1 MNDIYYIVKSRVYE
15 LAQYAVEEQYKIQP
29 AWTSYGSA
37 GYIRAL
43 EDSRY
48 HMLMLASS
56 YALDDITMLEHYY
69 NWLDILFKRLNL
81 APNAAIDSLT
91 IAAETIDI
99 KLRLNDTMKNFV
111 TKALQ
116 YFQQDFHNESSE
128 FLKLSEH
135 AQKYYNFI
143 TSGNQHQAVN
153 YIVDVYKQGMHLIDI
168 YNTIFIPIQS
178 LIGKLWHEGS
188 ISVGEEHYCTAVT
201 QLALANLYQ
210 FFFTG
215 VKKQHKLV
223 AAAVSGELHELP
235 IRFLAD
241 VFEMHNWTTHFY
253 GASTPLPA
261 LLQAINNHKPDLLCI
276 SVTMPFLVPELT
288 EYITTIRKS
297 FTIPI
302 MVGGQPFSLNPN
314 LYKAVGADA
323 TAETALIALTTA
335 ETLL

>member
-1 MNDIYYIVKSRVYE
+1 MDDIYYIIKSRVYE

-56 YALDDITMLEHYY
+56 YALNDINMLGNYY
-69 NWLDILFKRLNL
+69 SWLDILFKRLKLPANT
-81 APNAAIDSLT
+81 AFDSLNT
-91 IAAETIDI
+91 AAEIIDT
-99 KLRLNDTMKNFV
+99 KLRLNDSMKNFV
-111 TKALQ
+111 IRITQ
-116 YFQQDFHNESSE
+116 NSHHVSSE
-128 FLKLSEH
+128 SVLQLSRE
-135 AQKYYNFI
+135 AQEYYNFI
-143 TSGNQHQAVN
+143 TKGNQRQAVN
-153 YIVDVYKQGMHLIDI
+153 YILDIYKQGMQIIDI

-178 LIGKLWHEGS
+178 LIGKLWHEGK

-201 QLALANLYQ
+201 QVALANLYQ

-215 VKKQHKLV
+215 EKKQHKLI

-241 VFEMHNWTTHFY
+241 VFEMHNWNTHYY

-261 LLQAINNHKPDLLCI
+261 LLQAVSEHKPNLLCL

-288 EYITTIRKS
+288 EYIATIKKS
-297 FTIPI
+297 HASLPI
-302 MVGGQPFSLNPN
+302 MVGGRPFSINQE

-323 TAETALIALTTA
+323 AAETALLALKKA
-335 ETLL
+335 EMLL

>member
-15 LAQYAVEEQYKIQP
+15 FAQYAVEEQYKMQP

-56 YALDDITMLEHYY
+56 YALDNVHMLENYFS
-69 NWLDILFKRLNL
+69 WLDILFKRLKL
-81 APNAAIDSLT
+81 PANAAIDSLT
-91 IAAETIDI
+91 TAADIIDT
-99 KLRLNDTMKNFV
+99 KLRLNDAMKNFV
-111 TKALQ
+111 AEVSQ
-116 YFQQDFHNESSE
+116 NAHDISSE
-128 FLKLSEH
+128 SLSQLSEQ
-135 AQKYYNFI
+135 AQKYYTFI
-143 TSGNQHQAVN
+143 TTGNQRHAVN
-153 YIVDVYKQGMHLIDI
+153 YILDVYKQGMPIIEI

-178 LIGKLWHEGS
+178 LIGKLWHKGS

-215 VKKQHKLV
+215 EKKQRKLI

-241 VFEMHNWTTHFY
+241 VFEMHNWATHYY

-261 LLQAINNHKPDLLCI
+261 LLQAVNEHKPDLLCI

-288 EYITTIRKS
+288 EYITTIKKS

-302 MVGGQPFSLNPN
+302 MVGGRPFSLNPE

-323 TAETALIALTTA
+323 TAETALLALKTA